1 MSIGA
6 HCERDSNAG
15 TEMYIC
21 DVIVT
26 VVILIGRYVR
36 VIVMP
41 VGRSMRVRSADSKII
56 HIYVRVIIVNNN
68 THRKVYKYKSDN
80 DSNAKRK
87 V

>member
-15 TEMYIC
+15 MEISLSLYIYIC
-21 DVIVT
+21 HVIVT

-41 VGRSMRVRSADSKII
+41 VGRSMRVRNVDSKII
-56 HIYVRVIIVNNN
+56 HN
-68 THRKVYKYKSDN
+68 T
-80 DSNAKRK
+80 
-87 V
+87 